1 MHKTRFEP
9 DPDSAK
15 AARDFVRTCLSGATG
30 LDLDMILLLTTEL
43 ATNAIFHTQ
52 LTFEVSVELSE
63 SCARV
68 SVDDR
73 NAVLPAYTPVDGT
86 DTCGRGLPMV
96 EAAAD
101 RWGIEP
107 TALGKRAWF
116 EMCA

>member
-43 ATNAIFHTQ
+43 ASNAILHTQ

-73 NAVLPAYTPVDGT
+73 NAVLPAYTPFDGT
-86 DTCGRGLPMV
+86 DPCGRGQPWS
-96 EAAAD
+96 
-101 RWGIEP
+101 RRPRTGWGIEP